1 MRITVDVPD
10 YDGNSLDVIWDREGK
25 YNICVDGNSIVLS
38 ANREA
43 LISFAKQFL
52 YFTQTKFP
60 EGSHIHIDSFFCRG
74 LSGVYEL
81 VVQTL

>member
-43 LISFAKQFL
+43 LISF
-52 YFTQTKFP
+52 
-60 EGSHIHIDSFFCRG
+60 H
-74 LSGVYEL
+74 
-81 VVQTL
+81 